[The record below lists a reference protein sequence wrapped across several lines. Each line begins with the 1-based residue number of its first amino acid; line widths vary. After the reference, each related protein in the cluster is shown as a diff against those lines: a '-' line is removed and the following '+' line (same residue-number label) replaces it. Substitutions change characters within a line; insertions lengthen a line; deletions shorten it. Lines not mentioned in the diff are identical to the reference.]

1 MLPTLRQDDLVV
13 VLKKAKLCSGDVVV
27 ADVAP
32 VGLVVK
38 RISLLSDGQVTL
50 DSDNSEAKSEVCGRA
65 LSPAVILGRVLCRL
79 RRPFSF
85 AFV

>member
-50 DSDNSEAKSEVCGRA
+50 DSDNSESKSEVCGRA

-79 RRPFSF
+79 RRPFSL